1 MEIPQKSETNQGK
14 DQEYI
19 DIMPSIIQDNSVGP
33 GVYDLPSKI
42 PGGPSYSFPQA
53 ERFQT
58 PTGDNKLYYS
68 SLTPE
73 KYKELLNA
81 NGNIRSKS
89 VPLNDLAKPSHSR
102 LSDSPGPGQYEF
114 QSTLYNKNIT
124 LKGKYKDQNGLK
136 TPGPGAYEIQQEN
149 NLKFPQMKSEKL
161 KQPVPIT
168 SNVQLINPTCQ
179 ISSPSYSIGTRHRD
193 PSPFN
198 GPGPG
203 AYNISANSSPG
214 RFTIQ
219 GKTKDH
225 KEFSTPGPGAYFLRT
240 SNSSPAFSLGFPLRS
255 HSVSGNP
262 GPGQYDTQDKNNGPS
277 YTMGKKYDK
286 KNETFDIRDFSNF
299 PSSFDQR
306 GALIVGKPKGNYD
319 NGVPGPGYYK
329 IKEPKGSQGFSQG
342 KSSREAKML
351 DTPGPGEY
359 IIDMPANGPN
369 CFMGKRYSPKKVDNV
384 PGPGQ
389 YDLPE
394 FKTQSPMLRGKPRDF
409 KAPTVPGP
417 GAYNPNRSQS
427 CFSFTQGRSQR
438 TNFAKGAG
446 EIPGPGTYDVSLKN
460 GKNAVKFSTSKRVPK
475 FKPDS
480 SAGFYKI
487 DMKPDGPFYT
497 MQGKRS
503 SKNRNNTPGPGAY
516 QVNIKPKETAP
527 AYTMAPRREMISRLS
542 RTPAKKFV
550 PVRSNR

>member
-1 MEIPQKSETNQGK
+1 MEIQQKNEANQGR
-14 DQEYI
+14 DQGHV
-19 DIMPSIIQDNSVGP
+19 DLMPSIIQDNSVGP

-58 PTGDNKLYYS
+58 PTGDHKLYYS
-68 SLTPE
+68 TLTPE
-73 KYKELLNA
+73 KYKELFNA
-81 NGNIRSKS
+81 NGSVRSKS
-89 VPLNDLAKPSHSR
+89 VPLNDLAKPSQSR
-102 LSDSPGPGQYEF
+102 LSDSPGPGQYEIP
-114 QSTLYNKNIT
+114 STLYNKNIT

-136 TPGPGAYEIQQEN
+136 TPGPGAYEVQQGN
-149 NLKFPQMKSEKL
+149 DLKFPQMKSEKL
-161 KQPVPIT
+161 KQPAPIT
-168 SNVQLINPTCQ
+168 ANVQLINPSYQ
-179 ISSPSYSIGTRHRD
+179 ISSPCYSIGTRPRD

-219 GKTKDH
+219 GKTKAP
-225 KEFSTPGPGAYFLRT
+225 KEFSTPGPGAYFLRP
-240 SNSSPAFSLGFPLRS
+240 SNSSPAFSLGFPHRS
-255 HSVSGNP
+255 QSVSVNP
-262 GPGQYDTQDKNNGPS
+262 GPGQYNIEDRNTGPS
-277 YTMGKKYDK
+277 YTIGGKYDK

-299 PSSFDQR
+299 PSSFDHR
-306 GALIVGKPKGNYD
+306 AALVVGKPKGNYD
-319 NGVPGPGYYK
+319 NGVPGPGHYNPQ
-329 IKEPKGSQGFSQG
+329 EPKGSQGYSQG

-359 IIDMPANGPN
+359 IFDKPVNGPN
-369 CFMGKRYSPKKVDNV
+369 IFMGKRYSPRKVDNI

-389 YDLPE
+389 YELPE

-409 KAPTVPGP
+409 KAPPVPGP

-438 TNFAKGAG
+438 TNFAKGAD
-446 EIPGPGTYDVSLKN
+446 EIPGPGAYDVSLKN
-460 GKNAVKFSTSKRVPK
+460 CNHAVKFPTSKRVPK

-487 DMKPDGPFYT
+487 DVKPDGPFYT

-503 SKNRNNTPGPGAY
+503 SKERNKTP
-516 QVNIKPKETAP
+516 VKNI
-527 AYTMAPRREMISRLS
+527 
-542 RTPAKKFV
+542 
-550 PVRSNR
+550 